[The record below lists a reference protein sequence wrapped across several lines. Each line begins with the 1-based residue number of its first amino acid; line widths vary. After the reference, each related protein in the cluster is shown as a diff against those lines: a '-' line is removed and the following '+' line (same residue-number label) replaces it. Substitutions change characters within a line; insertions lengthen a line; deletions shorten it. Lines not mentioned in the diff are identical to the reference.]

1 MSRLTSITALVR
13 TIDPRRPTH
22 RFHLAV
28 AVVGGLI
35 ALAVETERLGSFA
48 EAVNPAA
55 NAGVTVFLAWAI
67 AREVDPD
74 RVQAANL
81 AAVLAVAGR
90 LLAGPGNLAA
100 LVMLLLA
107 IRITLRS
114 TGLSPTVLD
123 GFLFLP
129 VAAFFAGR
137 TATGWMAGLILAYAL
152 ARDHRL
158 PDPATARSL
167 AAAFV
172 VSATASGGVILFKG
186 FEAEWPVPEP
196 LPLIL
201 MAAGVI
207 AGLVMPGYVPMSKAD
222 YSGRLLDFFRLR
234 SARWILLGGATLT
247 ALVAGGPAVA
257 GLSAVWA
264 ALAATTL
271 IARRLIP
278 AFGPT

>member
-1 MSRLTSITALVR
+1 MRALTSITSLIR
-13 TIDPRRPTH
+13 TIDPRLPTH

-28 AVVGGLI
+28 AVIGGLI
-35 ALAVETERLGSFA
+35 ALAVESERLGSFA
-48 EAVNPAA
+48 EALSPAV
-55 NAGVTVFLAWAI
+55 NAGVSVFLAWAI

-74 RVQAANL
+74 RTHAANL
-81 AAVLAVAGR
+81 AATLAVVGR

-107 IRITLRS
+107 IRLTSRS

-137 TATGWMAGLILAYAL
+137 TATGWMAGLVLAYAL
-152 ARDHRL
+152 ARDRRL
-158 PDPATARSL
+158 PEPATARSL

-172 VSATASGGVILFKG
+172 VSATATGGVILSG
-186 FEAEWPVPEP
+186 GLGTGWPIPEP

-201 MAAGVI
+201 MAAGVV
-207 AGLVMPGYVPMSKAD
+207 AGLGLPGYLPMSKAD
-222 YSGRLLDFFRLR
+222 YTGQQLDFFRLR
-234 SARWILLGGATLT
+234 TARWILLGGATLT

-257 GLSAVWA
+257 GLSAVWMV
-264 ALAATTL
+264 LVATTL
-271 IARRLIP
+271 IARRLVP